1 MLKSYSIKT
10 VNAEGMQPL
19 YAANCMLHS
28 PQLGAFAG
36 WYLTLKKAFCKRNEL
51 KQVILVNIGV
61 KMSLV
66 FPPRWRFSSNKLLA
80 G

>member
-1 MLKSYSIKT
+1 MLRGCSH
-10 VNAEGMQPL
+10 
-19 YAANCMLHS
+19 CMLLIQALS
-28 PQLGAFAG
+28 SIGAFAG
-36 WYLTLKKAFCKRNEL
+36 WYLTLKKAFFKRNEL

-66 FPPRWRFSSNKLLA
+66 FPPRWRFSSKKLLA